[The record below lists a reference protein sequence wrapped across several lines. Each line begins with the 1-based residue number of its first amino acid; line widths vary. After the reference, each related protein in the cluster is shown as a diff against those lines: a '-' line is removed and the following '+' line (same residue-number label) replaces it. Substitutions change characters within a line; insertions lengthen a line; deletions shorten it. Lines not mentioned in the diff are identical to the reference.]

1 MKIKYKLIDI
11 IKGAFFIFLQLFSEM
26 MRSWELTRQFFG
38 DFYGKLR
45 RKILLRM
52 RSMILRI
59 RPLIKGL
66 KLMTTK
72 CQEGKQRGAKKG
84 EGNHW
89 PLRTALSK
97 IISILSLIDWIGI
110 FLIAIDSFVTRLLKF
125 SSNVSLKYHVEHYD
139 FLLLFLVSFLS
150 NNNHNDRFNGFSF
163 NEAISFNDYMNIK
176 YKFLSLDLEESDS
189 YVLFSS
195 SNTFS

>member
-84 EGNHW
+84 EGNQW
-89 PLRTALSK
+89 PLRTAPSK
-97 IISILSLIDWIGI
+97 IISILSLIDLIGFRNLI
-110 FLIAIDSFVTRLLKF
+110 FLMAMDTFVALLLKL
-125 SSNVSLKYHVEHYD
+125 SSNASLKYHVEHDD
-139 FLLLFLVSFLS
+139 FLFLFLMSCF
-150 NNNHNDRFNGFSF
+150 
-163 NEAISFNDYMNIK
+163 
-176 YKFLSLDLEESDS
+176 
-189 YVLFSS
+189 
-195 SNTFS
+195 

>member
-26 MRSWELTRQFFG
+26 MRSWELTRQYFG
-38 DFYGKLR
+38 DFYEKLR
-45 RKILLRM
+45 KKRLLRM
-52 RSMILRI
+52 RSMIPLI

-97 IISILSLIDWIGI
+97 IISILSLIDLIGFRNLI
-110 FLIAIDSFVTRLLKF
+110 FLMAMDTFVALLLKL
-125 SSNVSLKYHVEHYD
+125 SSNASLKYHVEHDD
-139 FLLLFLVSFLS
+139 FLFLFLMSCF
-150 NNNHNDRFNGFSF
+150 
-163 NEAISFNDYMNIK
+163 
-176 YKFLSLDLEESDS
+176 
-189 YVLFSS
+189 
-195 SNTFS
+195 

>member
-1 MKIKYKLIDI
+1 MKYKLIAI
-11 IKGAFFIFLQLFSEM
+11 IKGGVFIFFQLFSEM

-97 IISILSLIDWIGI
+97 IISILSLID
-110 FLIAIDSFVTRLLKF
+110 
-125 SSNVSLKYHVEHYD
+125 
-139 FLLLFLVSFLS
+139 
-150 NNNHNDRFNGFSF
+150 
-163 NEAISFNDYMNIK
+163 
-176 YKFLSLDLEESDS
+176 
-189 YVLFSS
+189 
-195 SNTFS
+195 

>member
-1 MKIKYKLIDI
+1 
-11 IKGAFFIFLQLFSEM
+11 

-110 FLIAIDSFVTRLLKF
+110 LIAIDSFVTRLLKF
-125 SSNVSLKYHVEHYD
+125 SSNVSLEYHVEHYD
-139 FLLLFLVSFLS
+139 FLLLFLVSCFYQQLQRQVQWVFIQWS
-150 NNNHNDRFNGFSF
+150 HF
-163 NEAISFNDYMNIK
+163 I
-176 YKFLSLDLEESDS
+176 
-189 YVLFSS
+189 
-195 SNTFS
+195 

>member
-84 EGNHW
+84 EGNQW
-89 PLRTALSK
+89 PLRTAPSK
-97 IISILSLIDWIGI
+97 IISILSLIDLIGFRNLI
-110 FLIAIDSFVTRLLKF
+110 FLMAMDTFVALLLKL
-125 SSNVSLKYHVEHYD
+125 SSNASLKYHVEHDD
-139 FLLLFLVSFLS
+139 FLFLFLMS
-150 NNNHNDRFNGFSF
+150 GF
-163 NEAISFNDYMNIK
+163 
-176 YKFLSLDLEESDS
+176 
-189 YVLFSS
+189 
-195 SNTFS
+195 